1 MKMRKAISL
10 FSALAVMAS
19 MFTAFATTS
28 FAAPAADSKP
38 EIVGDIVEIDGDG
51 YAIMQFKLVNNEEL
65 FYELSRGKVTSN
77 GINAIQV
84 SVTLDDSVFDTTET
98 YMTPGHTGVS
108 TSGDNTDTLTYVFG
122 PSSVDSYMIEVP
134 EYLFQV
140 DALVKGDYTAETIPS
155 SAVTFGA
162 TKVEYTSYDGVATS
176 DGATT
181 YTIYAANT
189 EATHDYTMNVA
200 FNGAED
206 EPTPEP
212 AVNSVTIDQGDDP
225 ITVEGGQTLQLTA
238 TVDAVN
244 GADATVTWSID
255 PETPATISPD
265 GLFTAPEATEVD
277 QVFIVKATS
286 NFNAEVSD
294 SIEIT
299 VPKKDEP
306 QPQQPTTD
314 ITANNGTG
322 GVYFDVT
329 MNGNGEAI
337 TDANVV
343 VAGPTEDG
351 EGKEVTFNIINYGD
365 VEGELSFILGLLTD
379 IAGEYAGTSNVTTGV
394 GMATDSA
401 SVTFPAQ

>member
-38 EIVGDIVEIDGDG
+38 EIVGDIVEVDEDG
-51 YAIMQFKLVNNEEL
+51 YAIMQFKLVNNEDL

-77 GINAIQV
+77 GINTIQV
-84 SVTLDDSVFDTTET
+84 KLELDDTVFDTTET

-108 TSGDNTDTLTYVFG
+108 TSGDTTASLTYVFA
-122 PSSVDSYMIEVP
+122 PTSVDSYMIDVP

-140 DALVKGDYTAETIPS
+140 DALLKEGYTAETIPS
-155 SAVTFGA
+155 SAVTFGE
-162 TKVEYTSYDGVATS
+162 TIVEYTSYDGVATS
-176 DGATT
+176 EGATT
-181 YTIYAANT
+181 YTIYNVNSISAA
-189 EATHDYTMNVA
+189 DYPLTVK

-212 AVNSVTIDQGDDP
+212 AVNSVTINEGDTA
-225 ITVEGGQTLQLTA
+225 TVNGGETLQLTA

-255 PETPATISPD
+255 PETPATISEE
-265 GLFTAPEATEVD
+265 GLFTAPEATEED
-277 QVFIVKATS
+277 QVFTVTATS
-286 NFNAEVSD
+286 TFDGSKSD

-299 VPKKDEP
+299 VPKKEAP

-314 ITANNGTG
+314 ITGAAVEK

-351 EGKEVTFNIINYGD
+351 GDKEVTFKVINYGD
-365 VEGELSFILGLLTD
+365 VQGELSFIIGILTD
-379 IAGEYAGTSNVTTGV
+379 IAGEYTGTSNVTTGV
-394 GMATDSA
+394 GAATDSA
-401 SVTFPAQ
+401 SVTFSAQ

>member
-206 EPTPEP
+206 EPEP
-212 AVNSVTIDQGDDP
+212 A
-225 ITVEGGQTLQLTA
+225 ITVKAVNVTPATTTVAGEAQETFKAEVIGSDDNPYSDQNVTWSATAGTITEEGVFTAPAATDEDQTITITATSVADDSVSGTA
-238 TVDAVN
+238 TV
-244 GADATVTWSID
+244 
-255 PETPATISPD
+255 
-265 GLFTAPEATEVD
+265 
-277 QVFIVKATS
+277 
-286 NFNAEVSD
+286 
-294 SIEIT
+294 T

-314 ITANNGTG
+314 ITGAAVEK

-329 MNGNGEAI
+329 MNGNGESI

-351 EGKEVTFNIINYGD
+351 EGKEVTFKVIGYGD
-365 VEGELSFILGLLTD
+365 IQGELSFIIGILTD
-379 IAGEYAGTSNVTTGV
+379 IAGDYKGTSNVTTGV
-394 GMATDSA
+394 GAATDSA
-401 SVTFPAQ
+401 TVAFPAAQ